1 MEHVDISPAL
11 AEFAISLYKV
21 TQFSKLTR
29 AIIHLDFEVQ
39 VVSSNGESLANV
51 CVSPFSVAVVLSMA
65 HVGAK
70 SNTAT
75 QIKTALNLP
84 KLDNGEV
91 GEAIGKL
98 CQDLTVMHLTLMI
111 L

>member
-1 MEHVDISPAL
+1 M
-11 AEFAISLYKV
+11 
-21 TQFSKLTR
+21 
-29 AIIHLDFEVQ
+29 
-39 VVSSNGESLANV
+39 SSNGESLTNV

-70 SNTAT
+70 GNTAT

-84 KLDNGEV
+84 KLNNREV
-91 GEAIGKL
+91 GEAIGKF
-98 CQDLTVMHLTLMI
+98 CRDLTVMHLTLMI